1 MKVRLKKKA
10 GKLILRL
17 SVAGSITT
25 IFLFLYLFWFALK
38 YWRLNFP
45 LGYPTEYVAFYVAI
59 FVAITT
65 VIFQWVD
72 GRIKSIVLSIRKL
85 KELKLEGGV
94 INAEGRSKARIK
106 ARG

>member
-1 MKVRLKKKA
+1 MSLKKKA

-45 LGYPTEYVAFYVAI
+45 LGYPTEYVSFYVAI

-72 GRIKSIVLSIRKL
+72 GRIKSIVHSFKQL
-85 KELKLEGGV
+85 KE
-94 INAEGRSKARIK
+94 IK
-106 ARG
+106 IKRGIK